1 MTKQASKRRFKR
13 NDFKL
18 FYNLN
23 NNYTIDVLIF
33 WILKIKKK
41 RIAILRTAIS
51 YFYFLRMFQLVM
63 K

>member
-1 MTKQASKRRFKR
+1 MTKQASKRGFKR

-33 WILKIKKK
+33 
-41 RIAILRTAIS
+41 
-51 YFYFLRMFQLVM
+51 
-63 K
+63 